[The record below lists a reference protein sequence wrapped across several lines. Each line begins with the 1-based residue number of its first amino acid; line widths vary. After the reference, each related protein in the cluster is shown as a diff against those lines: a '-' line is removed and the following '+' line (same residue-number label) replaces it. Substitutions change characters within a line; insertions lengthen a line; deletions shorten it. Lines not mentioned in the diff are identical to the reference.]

1 MKDRDKKHDDKKHR
15 VIKDYARKTG
25 MTVEELDAV
34 IKELEEELKRV
45 EENITKV
52 DIIEG

>member
-25 MTVEELDAV
+25 MTVEELDAA
-34 IKELEEELKRV
+34 IKELEEKNASMTEWPDPETL
-45 EENITKV
+45 NY
-52 DIIEG
+52 

>member
-1 MKDRDKKHDDKKHR
+1 MKKR

-34 IKELEEELKRV
+34 IKKLEEESASMTEWPDPETL
-45 EENITKV
+45 
-52 DIIEG
+52 DF

>member
-1 MKDRDKKHDDKKHR
+1 MKNRDKKHDDKKHR

-34 IKELEEELKRV
+34 IKKLEEENASMTEWPDPETL
-45 EENITKV
+45 
-52 DIIEG
+52 DF